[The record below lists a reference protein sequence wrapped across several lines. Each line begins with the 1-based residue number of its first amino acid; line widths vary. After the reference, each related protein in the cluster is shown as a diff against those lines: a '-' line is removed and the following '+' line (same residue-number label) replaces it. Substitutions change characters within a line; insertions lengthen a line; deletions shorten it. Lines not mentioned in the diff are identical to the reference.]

1 MYEPDLSSRNAAL
14 VAELVATDPTERDDL
29 VERLVVANMVVA
41 RAIARRYT
49 GSSGF
54 GPDLEQVA
62 YLALVRA
69 AQDYDPAHGR
79 EFLSYAVPCMTGAVR
94 RFYRD
99 SAWMIRPPRPVQERH
114 RGIEGRDQHVVDGV
128 VVETCFRPRSLD
140 TPPPGGL
147 TPLGA
152 SVPDH
157 DSVWE
162 HTETRL
168 LLEPHLRALTPRARR
183 ILHLRFVE
191 DRSQREIGA
200 ELGIH
205 QVQVS
210 RLLAQHLR
218 ELRGMLGDAA

>member
-1 MYEPDLSSRNAAL
+1 MHEPDLSARNAEL
-14 VAELVATDPTERDDL
+14 VAELVAADPERDVL
-29 VERLVVANMVVA
+29 VERLVVTNMAVA
-41 RAIARRYT
+41 RAVTKRYT
-49 GSSGF
+49 GRSGF

-69 AQDYDPAHGR
+69 AQSYDPARGA
-79 EFLSYAVPCMTGAVR
+79 FLPYAVPCMAGSVR

-99 SAWMIRPPRPVQERH
+99 SAWVIRPPRPVQERH
-114 RGIEGRDQHVVDGV
+114 REVEGLDQHVADG

-140 TPPPGGL
+140 HPAPGDVA
-147 TPLGA
+147 PLG
-152 SVPDH
+152 SSIPDDD
-157 DSVWE
+157 DSRE
-162 HTETRL
+162 RLETRL
-168 LLEPHLRALTPRARR
+168 LLETHLRALTPRARR

-191 DRSQREIGA
+191 DRTQQEIGA

-218 ELRGMLGDAA
+218 ELRVLIADAA